1 MNNRKNNIS
10 LSALVVAHNEEKRLD
25 ACLSKLTPFD
35 EIVVVLDKTTD
46 NSKNVAK
53 KYTKKIYEGSW
64 ELEGE
69 RRNFGLLKCKG
80 EWILEVDADELVPKK
95 LFLEIRDKIT
105 HSEPGYFL
113 IPFDNFI
120 GKKRIR
126 YGWGASWGVSSA
138 PRLSYKKYKYWN
150 DKQRIHP
157 SLILKGKKGKLK
169 HRISHFV
176 DDDINDMF
184 DRLKIYS
191 DKKAAD
197 IITNKETIPPLLI
210 IIRKSFTRFIKCYI
224 SRKGYR
230 EGKWGFLIALMASL
244 FILLSYFKASLEKKK

>member
-1 MNNRKNNIS
+1 M
-10 LSALVVAHNEEKRLD
+10 D

-53 KYTKKIYEGSW
+53 NIQKKYMKVLGNLK
-64 ELEGE
+64 E

-120 GKKRIR
+120 GKKKL
-126 YGWGASWGVSSA
+126 GTVGELHGES
-138 PRLSYKKYKYWN
+138 L
-150 DKQRIHP
+150 QRQDYHIKN
-157 SLILKGKKGKLK
+157 INIGM
-169 HRISHFV
+169 IS
-176 DDDINDMF
+176 
-184 DRLKIYS
+184 
-191 DKKAAD
+191 
-197 IITNKETIPPLLI
+197 KE
-210 IIRKSFTRFIKCYI
+210 
-224 SRKGYR
+224 
-230 EGKWGFLIALMASL
+230 
-244 FILLSYFKASLEKKK
+244 FILP